1 MQLRLIDLFCGW
13 TASFR
18 LSDKANERIWLLFCY
33 LGMKHRQRAKHH
45 VPTWTISSSAFKW
58 RVAAW
63 WLLYEVASYFWP
75 LWGLNTVM
83 YRNDV
88 WLVVVYFCWTGIVWC
103 LLRFSEVLFLLI
115 DFSQSRQCIIFN
127 LLWTKAALHQLK
139 MQKFPVDMTYEM
151 PFVTHFASAMW
162 HISKWKRIF
171 DKNMR
176 STIYLF

>member
-1 MQLRLIDLFCGW
+1 MILSSLLMELCKWKEEFIDNSAVEAYRFVLWVDGIFQAQWQG
-13 TASFR
+13 
-18 LSDKANERIWLLFCY
+18 NERIWLLFYY

-75 LWGLNTVM
+75 LWELNTVM

-88 WLVVVYFCWTGIVWC
+88 WLVVVYLCWTGIVWC

-115 DFSQSRQCIIFN
+115 DFSQSRQRIIFN
-127 LLWTKAALHQLK
+127 LL
-139 MQKFPVDMTYEM
+139 
-151 PFVTHFASAMW
+151 
-162 HISKWKRIF
+162 
-171 DKNMR
+171 
-176 STIYLF
+176 

>member
-115 DFSQSRQCIIFN
+115 DFSQSRFCYEQKQPCINWKCIFTKISSGYD
-127 LLWTKAALHQLK
+127 LWNAICNP
-139 MQKFPVDMTYEM
+139 FCFCNVTY
-151 PFVTHFASAMW
+151 F
-162 HISKWKRIF
+162 
-171 DKNMR
+171 
-176 STIYLF
+176 